1 MPLLPPD
8 ARETQRDE
16 FHITPVYIKHH
27 KCSHRHPQAA
37 AAARW
42 GAACAQH
49 GASVRAQGASLTP
62 RSFHLHAISQKLVKG
77 RRVKWQQGWGLA
89 SAFQGQSNQHHP
101 AKPVGNYFSVA
112 PPYQAGVHSQLTV
125 SSQTQT
131 TPGQSIPVAPI
142 EPLLDWDKP

>member
-1 MPLLPPD
+1 MMPFLSPD
-8 ARETQRDE
+8 ARETQRDK

-27 KCSHRHPQAA
+27 KCSHRHPPTG
-37 AAARW
+37 W
-42 GAACAQH
+42 GAECAQH

-62 RSFHLHAISQKLVKG
+62 RSSHLHAISQKLVKD

-89 SAFQGQSNQHHP
+89 SAFQAQSNQHLP

-112 PPYQAGVHSQLTV
+112 PPYQAGVHSQLTI

-131 TPGQSIPVAPI
+131 TSGQSIPVAPI
-142 EPLLDWDKP
+142 EPPQLD